1 MATGTLDLIGGL
13 ARPSSEPPLGPS
25 QTPVASQLT
34 IFYSGTVNVY
44 NDVPADKAHA
54 IMLLLANG
62 DDRRNRSTDA
72 GLMPGGPSLET
83 PSITAAASISRPP
96 ISTPPLY
103 KQSLSRSSTPPPSSP
118 FQAPQSERKPQL
130 ISKRTQA
137 ELPFARK
144 ASLAR
149 FLEKRKDR
157 VQAKVAASCE
167 EEIPAG
173 KKPKISDDGITP
185 LE

>member
-1 MATGTLDLIGGL
+1 MATGTLDLLGGL
-13 ARPSSEPPLGPS
+13 ARASPDPSVAAP
-25 QTPVASQLT
+25 QTPAVSQLT

-62 DDRRNRSTDA
+62 DDRRNRSTDSSLRPA
-72 GLMPGGPSLET
+72 GPSLEAPT
-83 PSITAAASISRPP
+83 NSAAASISRPP
-96 ISTPPLY
+96 TSAIY
-103 KQSLSRSSTPPPSSP
+103 KQPFSRASTPPPSSP
-118 FQAPQSERKPQL
+118 FQAPQADRKPQ
-130 ISKRTQA
+130 IVNKRTQA

-157 VQAKVAASCE
+157 VQAKVAASSE
-167 EEIPAG
+167 EEIAG
-173 KKPKISDDGITP
+173 SASKKLKTSDDGISP
-185 LE
+185 SE

>member
-1 MATGTLDLIGGL
+1 MATGTLDLLGGL
-13 ARPSSEPPLGPS
+13 ARPSSDLPP
-25 QTPVASQLT
+25 QTPSSSQLT

-62 DDRRNRSTDA
+62 EEKHSRGTDVSVIGA
-72 GLMPGGPSLET
+72 PT
-83 PSITAAASISRPP
+83 NIATAMISRAPAGT
-96 ISTPPLY
+96 STIF
-103 KQSLSRSSTPPPSSP
+103 KQPLSRASTPPPMSP
-118 FQAPQSERKPQL
+118 FSASQPERKPQL
-130 ISKRTQA
+130 INKRTQA

-157 VQAKVAASCE
+157 VQAKLEISAE
-167 EEIPAG
+167 EEILDGMSKRLKA
-173 KKPKISDDGITP
+173 SDDETYP
-185 LE
+185 LK